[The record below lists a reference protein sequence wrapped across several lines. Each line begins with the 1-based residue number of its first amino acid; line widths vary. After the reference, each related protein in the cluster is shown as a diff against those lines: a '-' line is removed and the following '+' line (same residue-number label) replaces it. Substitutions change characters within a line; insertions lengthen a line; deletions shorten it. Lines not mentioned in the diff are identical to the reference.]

1 MFFRK
6 TRPSHLHMHRRG
18 HRGGRIL
25 PHRSIFSLQLPLH
38 RLGMG
43 LLIALGCT
51 ALLVLAQPL
60 VERAWAGQMVWWMHA
75 LGLQGQFQ
83 PVMQGDADVFS
94 LAVPLIDVQLPDIG
108 ASRLMLHALAIAALW
123 IVAGWLPDAAK
134 PAAYL
139 VRFAVIIHA
148 TAIAYFL
155 LWPGSFPHS
164 GMGHAAGGLRQGWAL
179 MLLTP
184 WLHLFTYYLFPFE
197 VWQRVAVTAATV
209 LFLFVLTPLQYASH
223 AALLSVLGLVAM
235 PLLHLLFGV
244 MVPILGLVALYGWAM
259 SWYDPAAG
267 VPQQP

>member
-1 MFFRK
+1 MSRK
-6 TRPSHLHMHRRG
+6 TRPSHLHMHRSG

-38 RLGMG
+38 RLGVG

-51 ALLVLAQPL
+51 ALLALAQPL
-60 VERAWAGQMVWWMHA
+60 VEQAWGAQMVWWMQG
-75 LGLQGQFQ
+75 LGLAGQFQ
-83 PVMQGDADVFS
+83 PTMPGDADLFS
-94 LAVPLIDVQLPDIG
+94 LAVPLIDVLLPDVG
-108 ASRLMLHALAIAALW
+108 PAALTVHALIAVALW
-123 IVAGWLPDAAK
+123 ISAGWLPDPAK

-139 VRFAVIIHA
+139 LRFAVIIHA
-148 TAIAYFL
+148 TAIVYFL

-164 GMGHAAGGLRQGWAL
+164 GISHAAGGLRQNWAL

-184 WLHLFTYYLFPFE
+184 WLHLCTYYLFPFAF
-197 VWQRVAVTAATV
+197 WQRVAVTAATV

-235 PLLHLLFGV
+235 PVLHLLFGV

-259 SWYDPAAG
+259 SWYDPAP
-267 VPQQP
+267 VPGKSA